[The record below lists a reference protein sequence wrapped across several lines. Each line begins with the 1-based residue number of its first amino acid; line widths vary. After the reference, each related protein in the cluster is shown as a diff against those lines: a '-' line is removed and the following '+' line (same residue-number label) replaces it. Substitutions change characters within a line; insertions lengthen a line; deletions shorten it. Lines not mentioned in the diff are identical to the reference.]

1 MLICPH
7 MSPYTMVSRKEQSTM
22 RLMHTLIIKYG
33 YLNRLELQ
41 KKSGNLSIG
50 MYNKLKSYFEEIY
63 QDTVGYDKS
72 RKIWYAVNPMDEKVR
87 EHLIELELI
96 TE

>member
-1 MLICPH
+1 
-7 MSPYTMVSRKEQSTM
+7 
-22 RLMHTLIIKYG
+22 MHTLILKYG

-63 QDTVGYDKS
+63 QDTIAYDKQ
-72 RKIWYAVNPMDEKVR
+72 RKLWYAVSPMDEKVR

-96 TE
+96 TQ